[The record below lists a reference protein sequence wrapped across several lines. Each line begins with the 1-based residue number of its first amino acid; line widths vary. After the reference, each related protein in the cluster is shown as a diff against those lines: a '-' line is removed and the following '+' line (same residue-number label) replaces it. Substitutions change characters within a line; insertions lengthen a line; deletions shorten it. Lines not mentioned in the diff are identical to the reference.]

1 MLASQDENAISDEEL
16 LTGTGSGGVFASGY
30 LHDKPLIEYL
40 GAAERVAFLLSNKKK
55 GVRRETDADAT
66 VFTPGDGYQ
75 AIAAITDTRVLFV
88 VGDSNGTGDTSFA
101 VPYTEIEDVKT
112 RSGMLTK
119 GVDIWTTEGVKWRFA
134 VRSTVDIEPAV
145 EYLERA
151 AVVWSRVESQ
161 LRHARKHLVEVD
173 ECLSDD
179 DHDSARAAA
188 STARDHVEEAQRK
201 APELTTNRDDAVWE
215 RVHEVEQRLDASV
228 MTIHVSR
235 AEQHATEANAEWR
248 QEQYNNAY
256 DAFLQARAQY
266 ERALDIAREHDFPDE
281 SDIRESADTVTQSL
295 DHLSKSP
302 LRRAETAFERARD
315 ADAPAV
321 AAEQFEVAL
330 ERYQTALVLDW
341 GSDEQRFAGDS
352 DELRETIER
361 VVDELV
367 HARRLLAAYHLA
379 AGTRLLA
386 SGHPDA
392 AQGACTNAHTEIE
405 HALTVAKELKPGLR
419 PMLEASADTLA
430 RCIDAAATTDDDG
443 FEFVGDM
450 ADGDPRTRRL
460 SDD

>member
-55 GVRRETDADAT
+55 GVRRENDEGAT
-66 VFTPGDGYQ
+66 AYTPGDGYQ

-119 GVDIWTTEGVKWRFA
+119 GVDIWTTEGVKWHFA

-161 LRHARKHLVEVD
+161 LRHARKHLVDVD
-173 ECLSDD
+173 ELLSED
-179 DHDSARAAA
+179 DHDAARAAA

-215 RVHEVEQRLDASV
+215 RVHDVERRLDASV
-228 MTIHVSR
+228 METHVSR
-235 AEQHATEANAEWR
+235 AEKHATVANDEWR

-256 DAFLQARAQY
+256 DAFLKARTEY
-266 ERALDIAREHDFPDE
+266 ERALDIAREHDFPEE
-281 SDIRESADTVTQSL
+281 SDIRENADTVTQSL

-302 LRRAETAFERARD
+302 LRRAETAAERARD

-321 AAEQFEVAL
+321 VAEQFEVAL

-341 GSDEQRFAGDS
+341 GSDRQRFAGDS
-352 DELRETIER
+352 NELRGTIER
-361 VVDELV
+361 VVGELV
-367 HARRLLAAYHLA
+367 HTRRLLAAYHLA

-386 SGHPDA
+386 AGHPDA
-392 AQGACTNAHTEIE
+392 AKDAYENAHTEIE
-405 HALTVAKELKPGLR
+405 DARTVAKELKPQLT

-430 RCIDAAATTDDDG
+430 RCIEAADDPVDDG

-450 ADGDPRTRRL
+450 ADGDPRTRQL
-460 SDD
+460 SND